1 MKKKAFRRTAK
12 LREIELWYKLAKM
25 MSDDFRNQSREMAWV
40 DVSTRVNN
48 AGLRISTEDAVDKVV
63 KDACKIHHW

>member
-63 KDACKIHHW
+63 KDAYKIHHW